1 MERCRMYGKHKEAE
15 DARSSTERM
24 VKFLQCHLSSAFV
37 SDTSAPTSP
46 FLLVLQPTESALCLS
61 LSNVTLLTERQVR

>member
-46 FLLVLQPTESALCLS
+46 LFSSQQSLLFLYLF
-61 LSNVTLLTERQVR
+61 LT